1 MRVFMIFLSVFIVL
15 FSGCGVQKQIVVAQ
29 KQELP
34 SWYKNPPKS
43 NQTELY
49 ALGFGKDKKSATT
62 DALTQ
67 MVSTLSVSV
76 SSKFSGRTVV
86 KEGSSSSSTATYIDE
101 SKSEVKKIRISNYE
115 ILKAQSLGFKKYAV
129 LVTSNKKK
137 LFDSMKQE
145 IEQEFSIIDK
155 KKKIISK
162 QNLIK
167 QIAFYREAKKSLSSL
182 PNKLLVMSELKS
194 GFDGTIYLN
203 KLNKIEM
210 MYEKLLSSITFTIK
224 ANYEAKNLKTPIA
237 KGISD
242 EKFKISKSRG
252 KNNFIIKIG
261 SKIEKANAYGF
272 TLARSAISIRVEDYK
287 GNIIGSNKLNITG
300 QSTQGFAIAKENV
313 AIKLSA
319 LIKKEGIEK
328 IIGIKLDNY

>member
-1 MRVFMIFLSVFIVL
+1 MFRQILMIYLAIFIVF
-15 FSGCGVQKQIVVAQ
+15 FSGCGVQKQMVVVQ
-29 KQELP
+29 KKELP

-43 NQTELY
+43 DQRQLY

-62 DALTQ
+62 DALAQ
-67 MVSTLSVSV
+67 MLSTLSVSI
-76 SSKFSGRTVV
+76 SSKFSGKTVV
-86 KEGSSSSSTATYIDE
+86 KEGSSSSSSATYIDE
-101 SKSEVKKIRISNYE
+101 SQSEVKKIRISNYE

-145 IEQEFSIIDK
+145 IEQDFAIIDK
-155 KKKIISK
+155 KKNIISK

-167 QIAFYREAKKSLSSL
+167 QIAFYRDSKNSLSSL
-182 PNKLLVMSELKS
+182 PNRLLVMSELKR
-194 GFDGTIYLN
+194 GFDGRVYLN
-203 KLNKIEM
+203 NFNKIEM

-224 ANYEAKNLKTPIA
+224 ANYEAQNLKTPIA

-242 EKFKISKSRG
+242 KKFKISNTRG
-252 KNNFIIKIG
+252 KSNFIIKIG
-261 SKIEKANAYGF
+261 SKIEEANAYGF

-319 LIKKEGIEK
+319 LIKKEGIQK
-328 IIGIKLDNY
+328 VIGLSL